1 MMPMSMRD
9 MARLDSHAADESVA
23 GTRGLRRIGG
33 LVMLHHPLRTR
44 GPDGLPQVPPV
55 QGAGP
60 DIRPAVL
67 VIVLPL
73 RRDIL
78 HVRGYDAVS
87 VAPQPLFGIG
97 AAPYQPGDVHLPSE
111 RAALGRLE
119 DQLQGGLRAVLR
131 CELPVVVVI
140 AEGDPLVAHV
150 LGDLAELAPQ
160 GAPERSVALPLF
172 LRHARHEE
180 LVEAQGAARPYH
192 NVRPFPQ
199 RRQANV
205 AGGYLETARVELG
218 AHVLS
223 VVQLGTDRLDV
234 TVAGLLDGVQHAVE
248 LAQRAQRVQLDRE
261 YVGIAH
267 RGPFVVSGI
276 RGGGSVL

>member
-33 LVMLHHPLRTR
+33 LVMLHHHPLRTR
-44 GPDGLPQVPPV
+44 SPDGLPQVPPV
-55 QGAGP
+55 QGAGS

-111 RAALGRLE
+111 RAALSRLE

-131 CELPVVVVI
+131 C
-140 AEGDPLVAHV
+140 
-150 LGDLAELAPQ
+150 DLAELAPQ

-199 RRQANV
+199 HRQA
-205 AGGYLETARVELG
+205 
-218 AHVLS
+218 
-223 VVQLGTDRLDV
+223 
-234 TVAGLLDGVQHAVE
+234 
-248 LAQRAQRVQLDRE
+248 
-261 YVGIAH
+261 
-267 RGPFVVSGI
+267 
-276 RGGGSVL
+276 